1 MNICQVRKKMARKT
15 QNMARYIFKRIIL
28 MIPILIAVLIFTWI
42 LAHMMDVNPI
52 MSKFEGWMEVKFGP
66 IEREKIRM
74 GWYDPWYVQL
84 GIYLKNFFLGDW
96 GESYIV
102 LQGAKVLDIIGTIFP
117 RTIELML
124 FSIVVVPI
132 IAIKLGVSSARAR
145 SKPKDAIIRGFGII
159 GAGLPLFY
167 MAILVQLFMGRTI
180 RQFTYGQV
188 YIPVVYSNSPS
199 LPNPIPPGGAGT
211 GFRLID
217 CILYNDQIYLWDTI
231 LHLILPA
238 FCMIFVS
245 LSSITRQTRSSML
258 DVLDQ
263 DYIRTARA
271 KGVKED
277 DVINKH
283 ALRNGILPTS
293 HIITGGIALSLLG
306 SMFVEFTFN
315 YGGMG
320 YYLYVAITEGDYTV
334 TMGILVFST
343 IIIISGTLI
352 ADIAYTIIDPR
363 IMY

>member
-1 MNICQVRKKMARKT
+1 MAR
-15 QNMARYIFKRIIL
+15 QVQSMVRYIFKRILL

-42 LAHMMDVNPI
+42 LTHLMDVNPI
-52 MSKFEGWMEVKFGP
+52 MSKFEGWMEVRSGP

-84 GIYLKNFFLGDW
+84 GIYLRNFFLGDW

-102 LQGAKVLDIIGTIFP
+102 LQGEKVLDIIGVIFP

-132 IAIKLGVSSARAR
+132 IAMKLGVASARDR
-145 SKPKDAIIRGFGII
+145 NKPKDALIRGLGIV

-167 MAILVQLFMGRTI
+167 ISILVQLFMGRSI
-180 RQFTYGQV
+180 RQFTYGEV
-188 YIPVVYSNSPS
+188 YVPVVYSNNPS
-199 LPNPIPPGGAGT
+199 LPIPVPPGGVTT
-211 GFRLID
+211 GFRVID
-217 CILYNDQIYLWDTI
+217 SILYNDPIYLLDTI
-231 LHLILPA
+231 AHLILPV

-245 LSSITRQTRSSML
+245 LSTITRQTRSSML

-263 DYIRTARA
+263 DYIRTARS
-271 KGVKED
+271 KGVKES

-283 ALRNGILPTS
+283 AFRNGILPTS
-293 HIITGGIALSLLG
+293 HIITGGIAVSLLG

-320 YYLYVAITEGDYTV
+320 YYLYIAITEGDYTV

-352 ADIAYTIIDPR
+352 ADVAYTIIDPR
-363 IMY
+363 IIY